1 MVKKSFDRL
10 DKLKETKFMAVDAKS
25 RTSLH
30 IVKCD
35 FNELV
40 LNKICYLVVFTR
52 INRPFTA
59 KYTSE
64 MLITK

>member
-1 MVKKSFDRL
+1 
-10 DKLKETKFMAVDAKS
+10 MAVDAKS

-30 IVKCD
+30 KVKCD

-40 LNKICYLVVFTR
+40 LNKIFYLVVFTR

-64 MLITK
+64 KLITT

>member
-1 MVKKSFDRL
+1 MVKKYFERL
-10 DKLKETKFMAVDAKS
+10 DKLKETEFMAIDAKS
-25 RTSLH
+25 RTSLQ

-40 LNKICYLVVFTR
+40 FNKIFYLVVFTR

-64 MLITK
+64 KLITK